1 MAEENEENGII
12 EEEKAEIEPP
22 TREKIIEEEYD
33 SGSRSNDS
41 KRNSTDED
49 QGSPR
54 QAPCSFFISTSPPLP
69 ALGKSASIPSE
80 ISTSR

>member
-33 SGSRSNDS
+33 SG
-41 KRNSTDED
+41 
-49 QGSPR
+49 
-54 QAPCSFFISTSPPLP
+54 
-69 ALGKSASIPSE
+69 
-80 ISTSR
+80 